1 MKMNI
6 KNKSTQN
13 VNIFFKQLKEYTDF
27 NIFVHTDKSGALQEA
42 LNSDNRLKP
51 LSKIDG
57 ILIAVKSNIPVKTF
71 PFTAGIEEFKDITS
85 NYNDPLIDL
94 IKNNGGIIIG
104 LTNMDEAAFG
114 GDTSTSF
121 YGTCENPLNTNCS
134 VGGSSG
140 GSAAAISSGLVNYAI
155 GTDTMGSVR
164 IPASYCGITSFKP
177 SSTLNNN
184 DYIKKLSNT
193 YDTIGFMGKKI
204 LHINNLIESINQ
216 IDKFKKVDVNFLN
229 NINCIV
235 PNQIFDSDINN
246 DVLQN
251 FKSIILKLIKN
262 NINIEYKKLNLWKPN
277 YHRKALLKIVEYEGS
292 KNLKQLLDNNKSQI
306 SDGLR
311 KKLIFGKNLNDK
323 IIYDIK
329 KKLENLKQNINI
341 SCKTND
347 LIIMPTTP
355 QTTFN
360 RMLEIPYNQANFTS
374 LANIADLPAITI
386 PIYQK
391 ENKKPFSLQI
401 MSSNK
406 NDHNLLKIS
415 SYLEKILQ

>member
-1 MKMNI
+1 MHI
-6 KNKSTQN
+6 KNKSINN
-13 VNIFFKQLKEYTDF
+13 VNNFFKQLKKYQDY
-27 NIFVHTDKSGALQEA
+27 NIFVHIDKNDAVKA
-42 LNSDNRLKP
+42 AIDSDKRLKP
-51 LSKIDG
+51 LSEIDG
-57 ILIAVKSNIPVKTF
+57 TLIAVKSNIQVKGF
-71 PFTAGIEEFKDITS
+71 PFTGGIEEYKYINSD
-85 NYNDPLIDL
+85 YNDPLIDL
-94 IKNNGGIIIG
+94 IKTNGGIIIG

-177 SSTLNNN
+177 SSILNNN
-184 DYIKKLSNT
+184 NFIKKLSNT
-193 YDTIGFMGKKI
+193 YDTIGYMGKEMI
-204 LHINNLIESINQ
+204 NINNLVQCINQ
-216 IDKFKKVDVNFLN
+216 KIEIKKVDTNFLKN
-229 NINCIV
+229 RNFVV
-235 PNQIFDSDINN
+235 PNQIFENDIND

-251 FKSIILKLIKN
+251 FKSIISKLIKN
-262 NINIEYKKLNLWKPN
+262 NINIKYKDLNYWEPN
-277 YHRKALLKIVEYEGS
+277 NHRKALLKIVENEGS
-292 KNLKQLLDNNKSQI
+292 KTLKKLLDNNKSKI
-306 SDGLR
+306 SESLR
-311 KKLIFGKNLNDK
+311 KNLIYGKNLNDNEIK
-323 IIYDIK
+323 DIK
-329 KKLENLKQNINI
+329 NDLENLKQNINI
-341 SCKTND
+341 FFENND

-374 LANIADLPAITI
+374 LANIADLPAITL

>member
-1 MKMNI
+1 MHI
-6 KNKSTQN
+6 KNKSINN
-13 VNIFFKQLKEYTDF
+13 VNNFFKQLKKYQDY
-27 NIFVHTDKSGALQEA
+27 NIFVHTDKSDAVKA
-42 LNSDNRLKP
+42 AIDSDKRLKP
-51 LSKIDG
+51 LSEIDG
-57 ILIAVKSNIPVKTF
+57 ILIAIKSNIQVEGF
-71 PFTAGIEEFKDITS
+71 PFTGGIEEYKYINSD
-85 NYNDPLIDL
+85 YNDPLIDL
-94 IKNNGGIIIG
+94 IKTNGGIIIG

-177 SSTLNNN
+177 SSILNNN
-184 DYIKKLSNT
+184 NFIKKLSNT
-193 YDTIGFMGKKI
+193 YDTIGYMGKEMI
-204 LHINNLIESINQ
+204 NINNLVQCINQ
-216 IDKFKKVDVNFLN
+216 KIKVKKIDTNFLKN
-229 NINCIV
+229 KNYVV
-235 PNQIFDSDINN
+235 PNQIFDSDIND

-251 FKSIILKLIKN
+251 FKSIISKLIKN
-262 NINIEYKKLNLWKPN
+262 NINIKYKDLNYWEPN
-277 YHRKALLKIVEYEGS
+277 NHRKALLKIVEYEGS
-292 KNLKQLLDNNKSQI
+292 KNLKKLLDNNKSKI
-306 SDGLR
+306 SESLR
-311 KKLIFGKNLNDK
+311 KNLIYGKNLNDNEIK
-323 IIYDIK
+323 DIK
-329 KKLENLKQNINI
+329 NNLENLKQNINI
-341 SCKTND
+341 FFENND

-374 LANIADLPAITI
+374 LANIADLPAITL

>member
-1 MKMNI
+1 MII
-6 KNKSTQN
+6 KNKSIAS
-13 VNIFFKQLKEYTDF
+13 VNIFFKKLKKYEPY
-27 NIFVHTDKSGALQEA
+27 NIFVYTDKVNALKAA

-57 ILIAVKSNIPVKTF
+57 ILIAVKSNIQVKTF
-71 PFTAGIEEFKDITS
+71 PFTAGIKEFKDTIS
-85 NYNDPLIDL
+85 NYNDPLIEI
-94 IKNNGGIIIG
+94 IKKKGGIIIG

-121 YGTCENPLNTNCS
+121 YGTCENPLNINCS

-262 NINIEYKKLNLWKPN
+262 NINIKYKVLNYWKPN
-277 YHRKALLKIVEYEGS
+277 YHRKTLLKIVEYEGS
-292 KNLKQLLDNNKSQI
+292 KNFKPLLDNNNSQI
-306 SDGLR
+306 SEPLR
-311 KKLIFGKNLNDK
+311 KNLIYGKSLNDK
-323 IIYDIK
+323 IIKDIK
-329 KKLENLKQNINI
+329 DDLENLKQNINI
-341 SCKTND
+341 FFETND
-347 LIIMPTTP
+347 LLIMPTTP
-355 QTTFN
+355 HTTFN
-360 RMLEIPYNQANFTS
+360 RTLEIPYNQANFTS
-374 LANIADLPAITI
+374 LANIADLPAVTI

-406 NDHNLLKIS
+406 NDLNLLKLS

>member
-1 MKMNI
+1 MHI
-6 KNKSTQN
+6 KNKSIHN
-13 VNIFFKQLKEYTDF
+13 VNNFFKQLKKYQDY
-27 NIFVHTDKSGALQEA
+27 NIFVHTDKSDAVKA
-42 LNSDNRLKP
+42 AIDSDERLKP
-51 LSKIDG
+51 LSEIDG
-57 ILIAVKSNIPVKTF
+57 TLIAVKSNIQVKGF
-71 PFTAGIEEFKDITS
+71 PFTGGIEEYKYINSD
-85 NYNDPLIDL
+85 YNDPLIDL
-94 IKNNGGIIIG
+94 IKTNGGIIIG

-184 DYIKKLSNT
+184 NFIKKLSNT
-193 YDTIGFMGKKI
+193 YDTIGYMGKKMI
-204 LHINNLIESINQ
+204 NINNLVQCINQ
-216 IDKFKKVDVNFLN
+216 KIEIKKVDINFLKN
-229 NINCIV
+229 RNFVV
-235 PNQIFDSDINN
+235 PNQIFESNIND

-251 FKSIILKLIKN
+251 FKSIISKLIKN
-262 NINIEYKKLNLWKPN
+262 NINIKHKDLNYWEPN
-277 YHRKALLKIVEYEGS
+277 NHRKALLKIVEYEGS
-292 KNLKQLLDNNKSQI
+292 KNLKKLLDNNQSKI
-306 SDGLR
+306 SDSLR
-311 KKLIFGKNLNDK
+311 KNLIYGKNLNDN
-323 IIYDIK
+323 IIKDIK
-329 KKLENLKQNINI
+329 NDLEKLKQNINI
-341 SCKTND
+341 FFENND

-374 LANIADLPAITI
+374 LANIADLPAITL
-386 PIYQK
+386 PIIQK
-391 ENKKPFSLQI
+391 ESKKPFSLQI

-406 NDHNLLKIS
+406 NDQNLLKIS

>member
-1 MKMNI
+1 MHI
-6 KNKSTQN
+6 KNKSIHN
-13 VNIFFKQLKEYTDF
+13 VNNFFKQLKKYQDY
-27 NIFVHTDKSGALQEA
+27 NIFVHTDKSDAVKA
-42 LNSDNRLKP
+42 AIDSDERLKP
-51 LSKIDG
+51 LSEIDG
-57 ILIAVKSNIPVKTF
+57 TLIAVKSNIQVKGF
-71 PFTAGIEEFKDITS
+71 PFTGGIEEYKYINSD
-85 NYNDPLIDL
+85 YNDPLIDL
-94 IKNNGGIIIG
+94 IKTNGGIIIG

-121 YGTCENPLNTNCS
+121 YGTCKNPLNTNCS

-184 DYIKKLSNT
+184 NFIKKLSNT
-193 YDTIGFMGKKI
+193 YDTIGYMGKKMI
-204 LHINNLIESINQ
+204 NINNLVQCIKHKIEI
-216 IDKFKKVDVNFLN
+216 KKVDINFLKN
-229 NINCIV
+229 RNFVV
-235 PNQIFDSDINN
+235 PNQIFESDIND

-251 FKSIILKLIKN
+251 FKSIISKLIKN
-262 NINIEYKKLNLWKPN
+262 NINIKHKDLNYWEPN
-277 YHRKALLKIVEYEGS
+277 NHRKALLKIVEYEGS
-292 KNLKQLLDNNKSQI
+292 KNLKKLLDNNQSKI
-306 SDGLR
+306 SDSLR
-311 KKLIFGKNLNDK
+311 KNLIYGKNLNDN
-323 IIYDIK
+323 IIKDIK
-329 KKLENLKQNINI
+329 NDLENLKQNINI
-341 SCKTND
+341 FFENND

-374 LANIADLPAITI
+374 LANIADLPAITL
-386 PIYQK
+386 PIIQK
-391 ENKKPFSLQI
+391 ESKKPFSLQI

-406 NDHNLLKIS
+406 NDQNLLKIS

>member
-1 MKMNI
+1 MHI
-6 KNKSTQN
+6 KNKSIHN
-13 VNIFFKQLKEYTDF
+13 VNNFFKQLKKYQDY
-27 NIFVHTDKSGALQEA
+27 NIFVHTDKSDAVKA
-42 LNSDNRLKP
+42 AIDSDERLKP
-51 LSKIDG
+51 LSEIDG
-57 ILIAVKSNIPVKTF
+57 TLIAVKSNIQVKGF
-71 PFTAGIEEFKDITS
+71 PFTGGIEEYKYINSD
-85 NYNDPLIDL
+85 YNDPLIDL
-94 IKNNGGIIIG
+94 IKTNGGIIIG

-184 DYIKKLSNT
+184 NFIKKLSNT
-193 YDTIGFMGKKI
+193 YDTIGYMGKKMI
-204 LHINNLIESINQ
+204 NINNLVQCINQ
-216 IDKFKKVDVNFLN
+216 KVEIKKVDINFLKN
-229 NINCIV
+229 RNLIV
-235 PNQIFDSDINN
+235 PNQIFESDIND

-251 FKSIILKLIKN
+251 FKSIISKLIKN
-262 NINIEYKKLNLWKPN
+262 NINIKHKDLNYWEPN
-277 YHRKALLKIVEYEGS
+277 NHRKALLKIVEYEGS
-292 KNLKQLLDNNKSQI
+292 KNLKKLLDNNQSKI
-306 SDGLR
+306 SDSLR
-311 KKLIFGKNLNDK
+311 KNLIYGKNLNDN
-323 IIYDIK
+323 IIKDIK
-329 KKLENLKQNINI
+329 NDLENLKQNINI
-341 SCKTND
+341 FFENND

-374 LANIADLPAITI
+374 LANIADLPAITL
-386 PIYQK
+386 PIIQK
-391 ENKKPFSLQI
+391 ESKKPFSLQI

-406 NDHNLLKIS
+406 NDQNLLKIS

>member
-1 MKMNI
+1 MHI
-6 KNKSTQN
+6 KNKSIN
-13 VNIFFKQLKEYTDF
+13 NLNNFFKQLKKYQDY
-27 NIFVHTDKSGALQEA
+27 NIFVHTDKSDAVKA
-42 LNSDNRLKP
+42 AIDSDKRLKP
-51 LSKIDG
+51 LSEIDG
-57 ILIAVKSNIPVKTF
+57 TLIAVKSNIQVKGF
-71 PFTAGIEEFKDITS
+71 PFTGGIEEYKYINSD
-85 NYNDPLIDL
+85 YNDPLIDL
-94 IKNNGGIIIG
+94 IKTNGGIIIG

-121 YGTCENPLNTNCS
+121 YGTCQNPLNTNCS

-177 SSTLNNN
+177 SSILNNN
-184 DYIKKLSNT
+184 NFIKKLSNT
-193 YDTIGFMGKKI
+193 YDTIGFMGKKMI
-204 LHINNLIESINQ
+204 NINNLIECLNQ
-216 IDKFKKVDVNFLN
+216 KVNIKKIDTDFSK
-229 NINCIV
+229 NINCVV
-235 PNQIFDSDINN
+235 PNQIFDSDIND
-246 DVLQN
+246 DVLKN

-262 NINIEYKKLNLWKPN
+262 NINIKYKELNYWKPN
-277 YHRKALLKIVEYEGS
+277 NHRKALLKIVEYEGS
-292 KNLKQLLDNNKSQI
+292 KNLKKLLDNNKSKI
-306 SDGLR
+306 SDSLR
-311 KKLIFGKNLNDK
+311 KNLIYGKNINDN
-323 IIYDIK
+323 IIKNIK
-329 KKLENLKQNINI
+329 NDLENLKQNINI
-341 SCKTND
+341 FFENND

-374 LANIADLPAITI
+374 LANIADLPAITL

>member
-1 MKMNI
+1 MHI
-6 KNKSTQN
+6 KNKSIHN
-13 VNIFFKQLKEYTDF
+13 VNNFFKQLKKYQDY
-27 NIFVHTDKSGALQEA
+27 NIFVHTDKSDAVKA
-42 LNSDNRLKP
+42 AIDSDERLKP
-51 LSKIDG
+51 LSEIDG
-57 ILIAVKSNIPVKTF
+57 TLIAVKSNIQVKGF
-71 PFTAGIEEFKDITS
+71 PFTGGIEEYKYINSD
-85 NYNDPLIDL
+85 YNDPLIDL
-94 IKNNGGIIIG
+94 IKTNGGIIIG

-121 YGTCENPLNTNCS
+121 YGTCKNPLNTNCS

-184 DYIKKLSNT
+184 NFIKKLSNT
-193 YDTIGFMGKKI
+193 YDTIGYMGKKMI
-204 LHINNLIESINQ
+204 NINNLVQCINQ
-216 IDKFKKVDVNFLN
+216 KIEIKKVDINFLKN
-229 NINCIV
+229 RNFVV
-235 PNQIFDSDINN
+235 PNQIFESDIND

-251 FKSIILKLIKN
+251 FKSIISKLIKN
-262 NINIEYKKLNLWKPN
+262 NINIKHKDLNYWEPN
-277 YHRKALLKIVEYEGS
+277 NHRKALLKIVEYEGS
-292 KNLKQLLDNNKSQI
+292 KNLKKLLDNNKSKI
-306 SDGLR
+306 SESLR
-311 KKLIFGKNLNDK
+311 KNLIYGKNLNDNK
-323 IIYDIK
+323 IKDIK
-329 KKLENLKQNINI
+329 YDLENLKQNINI
-341 SCKTND
+341 FFENND

-374 LANIADLPAITI
+374 LANIADLPAITL
-386 PIYQK
+386 PIIQK

-406 NDHNLLKIS
+406 NDQNLLKIS

>member
-1 MKMNI
+1 MHI
-6 KNKSTQN
+6 KTKSINN
-13 VNIFFKQLKEYTDF
+13 VNNFFKQLKKYQDY
-27 NIFVHTDKSGALQEA
+27 NIFVHTDKSDAVKA
-42 LNSDNRLKP
+42 AIDSDKRLKP
-51 LSKIDG
+51 LSEIDG
-57 ILIAVKSNIPVKTF
+57 TLIAVKSNIQVKGF
-71 PFTAGIEEFKDITS
+71 PFTGGIEEYKYINSD
-85 NYNDPLIDL
+85 YDDPLIDL
-94 IKNNGGIIIG
+94 IKTNGGIIIG

-121 YGTCENPLNTNCS
+121 YGTCQNPLNTNCS

-177 SSTLNNN
+177 SSILNNN
-184 DYIKKLSNT
+184 NFIKKLSNT
-193 YDTIGFMGKKI
+193 YDTIGYMGKKMTN
-204 LHINNLIESINQ
+204 INNLVQCINQ
-216 IDKFKKVDVNFLN
+216 KIELKKVNTNFLKN
-229 NINCIV
+229 RNFVV
-235 PNQIFDSDINN
+235 PNQIFENDIND

-251 FKSIILKLIKN
+251 FKSIISKLIKN
-262 NINIEYKKLNLWKPN
+262 NINIKYKDLNYWEPN
-277 YHRKALLKIVEYEGS
+277 NHRKALLKIVEYEGS
-292 KNLKQLLDNNKSQI
+292 KNLKELLDNNKSKI
-306 SDGLR
+306 SESLR
-311 KKLIFGKNLNDK
+311 KNLIYGKNLNDNEIK
-323 IIYDIK
+323 DIK
-329 KKLENLKQNINI
+329 NDLENLKQNINI
-341 SCKTND
+341 FFENND

-374 LANIADLPAITI
+374 LANIADLPAITL

-391 ENKKPFSLQI
+391 GNKKPFSLQI

>member
-1 MKMNI
+1 MHI
-6 KNKSTQN
+6 KNKSINN
-13 VNIFFKQLKEYTDF
+13 VNNFFKQLKKYQDY
-27 NIFVHTDKSGALQEA
+27 NIFVHTDKSDAVKA
-42 LNSDNRLKP
+42 AIDSDERLKP
-51 LSKIDG
+51 LSEIDG
-57 ILIAVKSNIPVKTF
+57 TLIAVKSNIQVKGF
-71 PFTAGIEEFKDITS
+71 PFTGGIEEYKYINSD
-85 NYNDPLIDL
+85 YNDPLIDL
-94 IKNNGGIIIG
+94 IKTNGGIIIG

-184 DYIKKLSNT
+184 NFIKKLSNT
-193 YDTIGFMGKKI
+193 YDTIGYMGKKMI
-204 LHINNLIESINQ
+204 NINNLVQCINQ
-216 IDKFKKVDVNFLN
+216 KIEIKKVDINFLKN
-229 NINCIV
+229 RNFVV
-235 PNQIFDSDINN
+235 PNQIFESDIND

-251 FKSIILKLIKN
+251 FKSIISKLIKN
-262 NINIEYKKLNLWKPN
+262 NINIKHKDLNYWEPN
-277 YHRKALLKIVEYEGS
+277 NHRKALLKIVEYEGS
-292 KNLKQLLDNNKSQI
+292 KNLKKLLDNNQSKI
-306 SDGLR
+306 SDSLR
-311 KKLIFGKNLNDK
+311 KNLIYGKNLNDN
-323 IIYDIK
+323 IIKDIK
-329 KKLENLKQNINI
+329 NDLENLKQNINI
-341 SCKTND
+341 FFENND

-374 LANIADLPAITI
+374 LANIADLPAITL
-386 PIYQK
+386 PIIQK

-406 NDHNLLKIS
+406 NDQNLLKIS

>member
-1 MKMNI
+1 MHI
-6 KNKSTQN
+6 KNKSIHN
-13 VNIFFKQLKEYTDF
+13 VNNFFKQLKKYQDY
-27 NIFVHTDKSGALQEA
+27 NIFVHTDKSDAVKA
-42 LNSDNRLKP
+42 AIDSDERLKP
-51 LSKIDG
+51 LSEIDG
-57 ILIAVKSNIPVKTF
+57 TLIAVKSNIQVKGF
-71 PFTAGIEEFKDITS
+71 PFTGGIEEYKYINSD
-85 NYNDPLIDL
+85 YNDPLIDL
-94 IKNNGGIIIG
+94 IKTNGGIIIG

-184 DYIKKLSNT
+184 NFIKKLSNT
-193 YDTIGFMGKKI
+193 YDTIGYMGKKMI
-204 LHINNLIESINQ
+204 NINNLVQCINQ
-216 IDKFKKVDVNFLN
+216 KIEIKKVDINFLKN
-229 NINCIV
+229 RNFVV
-235 PNQIFDSDINN
+235 PNQIFESDIND

-251 FKSIILKLIKN
+251 FKSIISKLIKN
-262 NINIEYKKLNLWKPN
+262 NINIKHKDLNYWEPN
-277 YHRKALLKIVEYEGS
+277 NHRKALLKIVEYEGS
-292 KNLKQLLDNNKSQI
+292 KNLKKLLDNNKSKI
-306 SDGLR
+306 SDSLR
-311 KKLIFGKNLNDK
+311 KNLIYGKNLNDN
-323 IIYDIK
+323 IIKDIK
-329 KKLENLKQNINI
+329 NDLENLKQNINI
-341 SCKTND
+341 FFENND

-374 LANIADLPAITI
+374 LANIADLPAITL
-386 PIYQK
+386 PIIQK
-391 ENKKPFSLQI
+391 ESKKPFSLQI

-406 NDHNLLKIS
+406 NDQNLLKIS

>member
-1 MKMNI
+1 MN
-6 KNKSTQN
+6 N
-13 VNIFFKQLKEYTDF
+13 FFKQLKKYQDY
-27 NIFVHTDKSGALQEA
+27 NIFVHTDKSDALKA
-42 LNSDNRLKP
+42 AIDSDKRLKP
-51 LSKIDG
+51 LSEIDG
-57 ILIAVKSNIPVKTF
+57 TLIAVKSNIQVKGF
-71 PFTAGIEEFKDITS
+71 PFTGGIEEYKYINSD
-85 NYNDPLIDL
+85 YNDPLIDL
-94 IKNNGGIIIG
+94 IKTNGGIIIG

-184 DYIKKLSNT
+184 NFIKKLSNT
-193 YDTIGFMGKKI
+193 YDTIGYMGKKMI
-204 LHINNLIESINQ
+204 NINNLVQCINQ
-216 IDKFKKVDVNFLN
+216 KIEIKKVDINFLKN
-229 NINCIV
+229 RNFVV
-235 PNQIFDSDINN
+235 PNQIFESDIND

-251 FKSIILKLIKN
+251 FKSIISKLIKN
-262 NINIEYKKLNLWKPN
+262 NINIKHKDLNYWEPN
-277 YHRKALLKIVEYEGS
+277 NHRKALLKIVEYEGS
-292 KNLKQLLDNNKSQI
+292 KNLKKLLDNNKSKI
-306 SDGLR
+306 SDSLR
-311 KKLIFGKNLNDK
+311 KNLIYGKNLNDN
-323 IIYDIK
+323 IIKDIK
-329 KKLENLKQNINI
+329 NDLENLKQNINI
-341 SCKTND
+341 FFENND

-374 LANIADLPAITI
+374 LANIADLPAITL
-386 PIYQK
+386 PIIQK
-391 ENKKPFSLQI
+391 ESKKPFSLQI

-406 NDHNLLKIS
+406 NDQNLLKIS

>member
-1 MKMNI
+1 MHI
-6 KNKSTQN
+6 KNKSINN
-13 VNIFFKQLKEYTDF
+13 VNNFFKQLKKYQDY
-27 NIFVHTDKSGALQEA
+27 NIFVHTDKSDAVKA
-42 LNSDNRLKP
+42 AIDSDERLKP
-51 LSKIDG
+51 LSEIDG
-57 ILIAVKSNIPVKTF
+57 TLIAVKSNIQVKGF
-71 PFTAGIEEFKDITS
+71 PFTGGIEEYKYINSD
-85 NYNDPLIDL
+85 YNDPLIDL
-94 IKNNGGIIIG
+94 IKTNGGIIIG

-184 DYIKKLSNT
+184 NFIKKLSNT
-193 YDTIGFMGKKI
+193 YDTIGYMGKKMI
-204 LHINNLIESINQ
+204 NINNLVQCINQ
-216 IDKFKKVDVNFLN
+216 KIEIKKVDINFLKN
-229 NINCIV
+229 RNFVV
-235 PNQIFDSDINN
+235 PNQIFESDIND

-251 FKSIILKLIKN
+251 FKSIISKLIKN
-262 NINIEYKKLNLWKPN
+262 NINIKHKDLNYWEPN
-277 YHRKALLKIVEYEGS
+277 NHRKALLKIVEYEGS
-292 KNLKQLLDNNKSQI
+292 KNLKKLLDNNKSKI
-306 SDGLR
+306 SDSLR
-311 KKLIFGKNLNDK
+311 KNLIYGKNLNDN
-323 IIYDIK
+323 IIKDIK
-329 KKLENLKQNINI
+329 NDLENLKQNINI
-341 SCKTND
+341 FFENND

-374 LANIADLPAITI
+374 LANIADLPAITL
-386 PIYQK
+386 PIIQK

-406 NDHNLLKIS
+406 NDQNLLKIS

>member
-1 MKMNI
+1 MHI
-6 KNKSTQN
+6 KNKSIHN
-13 VNIFFKQLKEYTDF
+13 VNNFFKQLKKYQDY
-27 NIFVHTDKSGALQEA
+27 NIFVHTDKSDAVKA
-42 LNSDNRLKP
+42 AIDSDARLKP
-51 LSKIDG
+51 LSEIDG
-57 ILIAVKSNIPVKTF
+57 TLIAVKSNIQVKGF
-71 PFTAGIEEFKDITS
+71 PFTGGIEEYKYINSD
-85 NYNDPLIDL
+85 YNDPLIDL
-94 IKNNGGIIIG
+94 IKTNGGIIIG

-121 YGTCENPLNTNCS
+121 YGTCKNPLNTNCS

-184 DYIKKLSNT
+184 NFIKKLSNT
-193 YDTIGFMGKKI
+193 YDTIGYMGKKMI
-204 LHINNLIESINQ
+204 NINNLVQCINHKIEI
-216 IDKFKKVDVNFLN
+216 KKVDINFLKN
-229 NINCIV
+229 RNFVV
-235 PNQIFDSDINN
+235 PNQIFESDIND

-251 FKSIILKLIKN
+251 FKSIISKLIKN
-262 NINIEYKKLNLWKPN
+262 NINIKHKDLNYWEPN
-277 YHRKALLKIVEYEGS
+277 NHRKALLKIVEYEGS
-292 KNLKQLLDNNKSQI
+292 KNLKKLLDNNKSKI
-306 SDGLR
+306 SDSLR
-311 KKLIFGKNLNDK
+311 KNLIYGKNLNDN
-323 IIYDIK
+323 IIKDIK
-329 KKLENLKQNINI
+329 NDLENLKQNINI
-341 SCKTND
+341 FFENND

-374 LANIADLPAITI
+374 LANIADLPAITL
-386 PIYQK
+386 PIIQK
-391 ENKKPFSLQI
+391 ESKKPFSLQI

-406 NDHNLLKIS
+406 NDQNLLKIS

>member
-1 MKMNI
+1 MHI
-6 KNKSTQN
+6 KNKSIHN
-13 VNIFFKQLKEYTDF
+13 VNNFFKQLKKYQDY
-27 NIFVHTDKSGALQEA
+27 NIFVHTDKSDAVKA
-42 LNSDNRLKP
+42 AIDSDERLKP
-51 LSKIDG
+51 LSEIDG
-57 ILIAVKSNIPVKTF
+57 TLIAVKSNIQVKGF
-71 PFTAGIEEFKDITS
+71 PFTGGIEEYKYINSD
-85 NYNDPLIDL
+85 YNDPLIDL
-94 IKNNGGIIIG
+94 IKTNGGIIIG

-184 DYIKKLSNT
+184 NFIKKLSNT
-193 YDTIGFMGKKI
+193 YDTIGYMGKKMI
-204 LHINNLIESINQ
+204 NINNLVQCINQ
-216 IDKFKKVDVNFLN
+216 KIEIKKVDINFLKN
-229 NINCIV
+229 RNFVV
-235 PNQIFDSDINN
+235 PNQIFESDIND

-251 FKSIILKLIKN
+251 FKSIISKLIKN
-262 NINIEYKKLNLWKPN
+262 NINIKHKDLNYWEPN
-277 YHRKALLKIVEYEGS
+277 NHRKALLKIVEYEGS
-292 KNLKQLLDNNKSQI
+292 KNLKKLLDNNQSKI
-306 SDGLR
+306 SDSLR
-311 KKLIFGKNLNDK
+311 KNLIYGKNLNDN
-323 IIYDIK
+323 IIKDIK
-329 KKLENLKQNINI
+329 NDLENLKQNINI
-341 SCKTND
+341 FFENND

-374 LANIADLPAITI
+374 LANIADLPAITL
-386 PIYQK
+386 PIIQK
-391 ENKKPFSLQI
+391 ESKKPFSLQI

-406 NDHNLLKIS
+406 NDQNLLKIS

>member
-1 MKMNI
+1 MHI
-6 KNKSTQN
+6 KNKSIHN
-13 VNIFFKQLKEYTDF
+13 VNNFFKQLKKYQDY
-27 NIFVHTDKSGALQEA
+27 NIFVHTDKSDAVKA
-42 LNSDNRLKP
+42 AIDSDERLKP
-51 LSKIDG
+51 LSEIDG
-57 ILIAVKSNIPVKTF
+57 TLIAVKSNIQVKGF
-71 PFTAGIEEFKDITS
+71 PFTGGIEEYKYINSD
-85 NYNDPLIDL
+85 YNDPLIDL
-94 IKNNGGIIIG
+94 IKTNGGIIIG

-184 DYIKKLSNT
+184 NFIKKLTNT
-193 YDTIGFMGKKI
+193 YDTIGYMGKKMI
-204 LHINNLIESINQ
+204 NINNLVQCINQ
-216 IDKFKKVDVNFLN
+216 KIEIKKVDINFLKN
-229 NINCIV
+229 RNFVV
-235 PNQIFDSDINN
+235 PNQIFESDIND

-251 FKSIILKLIKN
+251 FKSIISKLIKN
-262 NINIEYKKLNLWKPN
+262 NINIKHKDLNYWEPN
-277 YHRKALLKIVEYEGS
+277 NHRKALLKIVEYEGS
-292 KNLKQLLDNNKSQI
+292 KNLKKLLDNNKSKI
-306 SDGLR
+306 SDSLR
-311 KKLIFGKNLNDK
+311 KNLIYGKNLNDN
-323 IIYDIK
+323 IIKDIK
-329 KKLENLKQNINI
+329 NDLENLKQNINI
-341 SCKTND
+341 FFENND

-374 LANIADLPAITI
+374 LANIADLPAITL
-386 PIYQK
+386 PIIQK
-391 ENKKPFSLQI
+391 ESKKPFSLQI

-406 NDHNLLKIS
+406 NDQNLLKIS

>member
-1 MKMNI
+1 MHI
-6 KNKSTQN
+6 KNKSIN
-13 VNIFFKQLKEYTDF
+13 NLNNFFKQLKKYQDY
-27 NIFVHTDKSGALQEA
+27 NIFVHIDKNDAVKA
-42 LNSDNRLKP
+42 AIDSDKRLKP
-51 LSKIDG
+51 LSEIDG
-57 ILIAVKSNIPVKTF
+57 TLIAVKSNIQVKGF
-71 PFTAGIEEFKDITS
+71 PFTGGIEEYKYINSD
-85 NYNDPLIDL
+85 YNDPLIDL
-94 IKNNGGIIIG
+94 IKTNGGIIIG

-177 SSTLNNN
+177 SSILNNN
-184 DYIKKLSNT
+184 NFIKRLSNT
-193 YDTIGFMGKKI
+193 YDTIGYMGKEMI
-204 LHINNLIESINQ
+204 NINNLVQCINQ
-216 IDKFKKVDVNFLN
+216 KIKVKKIDTNFLKN
-229 NINCIV
+229 KNYVV
-235 PNQIFDSDINN
+235 PNQIFDSDIND

-251 FKSIILKLIKN
+251 FKSIISKLIKN
-262 NINIEYKKLNLWKPN
+262 NINIKYKDLNYWEPN
-277 YHRKALLKIVEYEGS
+277 NHRKALLKIVENEGS
-292 KNLKQLLDNNKSQI
+292 KTLKKLLDNNKSKI
-306 SDGLR
+306 SESLR
-311 KKLIFGKNLNDK
+311 KNLIYGKNLNENEIK
-323 IIYDIK
+323 DIK
-329 KKLENLKQNINI
+329 NDLENLKQNINI
-341 SCKTND
+341 FFENND

-374 LANIADLPAITI
+374 LANIADLPAITL

>member
-1 MKMNI
+1 MHI
-6 KNKSTQN
+6 KNKSIN
-13 VNIFFKQLKEYTDF
+13 NLNNFFKQLKKYQDY
-27 NIFVHTDKSGALQEA
+27 NIFVHIDKNDAVKA
-42 LNSDNRLKP
+42 AIDSDKRLKP
-51 LSKIDG
+51 LSEIDG
-57 ILIAVKSNIPVKTF
+57 TLIAVKSNIQVKGF
-71 PFTAGIEEFKDITS
+71 PFTGGIEEYKYINSD
-85 NYNDPLIDL
+85 YNDPLIDL
-94 IKNNGGIIIG
+94 IKTNGGIIIG

-177 SSTLNNN
+177 SSILNNN
-184 DYIKKLSNT
+184 NFIKKLSNT
-193 YDTIGFMGKKI
+193 YDTIGYMGKEMI
-204 LHINNLIESINQ
+204 NINNLVQCINQ
-216 IDKFKKVDVNFLN
+216 KIKIKKIDTNFLKN
-229 NINCIV
+229 RNYVV
-235 PNQIFDSDINN
+235 PNQIFDSDIND

-251 FKSIILKLIKN
+251 FKSIIAKLIKN
-262 NINIEYKKLNLWKPN
+262 NINIKYKDLKYWEPN
-277 YHRKALLKIVEYEGS
+277 NHRKALLKIVEYEGS
-292 KNLKQLLDNNKSQI
+292 KNLKKLLDNNKSKI
-306 SDGLR
+306 SESLR
-311 KKLIFGKNLNDK
+311 KNLIYGKNLNDNEIK
-323 IIYDIK
+323 DIK
-329 KKLENLKQNINI
+329 NDLENLKQNINI
-341 SCKTND
+341 FFENND

-374 LANIADLPAITI
+374 LANIADLPAITL

>member
-1 MKMNI
+1 MHI
-6 KNKSTQN
+6 TNKSINN
-13 VNIFFKQLKEYTDF
+13 VNNFFKQLKKYQDY
-27 NIFVHTDKSGALQEA
+27 NIFVHTDKSDALKA
-42 LNSDNRLKP
+42 AIDSDKRLKP
-51 LSKIDG
+51 LSEIDG
-57 ILIAVKSNIPVKTF
+57 TLIAVKSNIQVKGF
-71 PFTAGIEEFKDITS
+71 PFTGGIEEYKYINSD
-85 NYNDPLIDL
+85 YNDPLIDL
-94 IKNNGGIIIG
+94 IKTNGGIIIG

-121 YGTCENPLNTNCS
+121 YGTCKNPLNTNCS

-184 DYIKKLSNT
+184 NFIKKLSNT
-193 YDTIGFMGKKI
+193 YDTIGYMGKKMI
-204 LHINNLIESINQ
+204 NINNLVQCINHKIEI
-216 IDKFKKVDVNFLN
+216 KKVDINFLKN
-229 NINCIV
+229 RNFVV
-235 PNQIFDSDINN
+235 PNQIFESDIND

-251 FKSIILKLIKN
+251 FKSIISKLIKN
-262 NINIEYKKLNLWKPN
+262 NINIKHKDLNYWEPSN
-277 YHRKALLKIVEYEGS
+277 HRKALLKIVEYEGS
-292 KNLKQLLDNNKSQI
+292 KNLKKLLDNNKSKI
-306 SDGLR
+306 SDSLR
-311 KKLIFGKNLNDK
+311 KNLIYGKNLNDN
-323 IIYDIK
+323 IIKDIK
-329 KKLENLKQNINI
+329 NDLENLKQNINI
-341 SCKTND
+341 FFENND

-374 LANIADLPAITI
+374 LANIADLPAITL
-386 PIYQK
+386 PIIQK
-391 ENKKPFSLQI
+391 ESKKPFSLQI

-406 NDHNLLKIS
+406 NDQNLLKIS

>member
-1 MKMNI
+1 MHI
-6 KNKSTQN
+6 KNKSIHN
-13 VNIFFKQLKEYTDF
+13 VNNFFKQLKKYQDY
-27 NIFVHTDKSGALQEA
+27 NIFVHTDKSDAVKA
-42 LNSDNRLKP
+42 AIDSDERLKP
-51 LSKIDG
+51 LSEIDG
-57 ILIAVKSNIPVKTF
+57 TLIAVKSNIQVKGF
-71 PFTAGIEEFKDITS
+71 PFTGGIEEYKYINSD
-85 NYNDPLIDL
+85 YNDPLIDL
-94 IKNNGGIIIG
+94 IKTNGGIIIG

-121 YGTCENPLNTNCS
+121 YGTCKNPLNTNCS

-184 DYIKKLSNT
+184 NFIKKLSNT
-193 YDTIGFMGKKI
+193 YDTIGYMGKKMI
-204 LHINNLIESINQ
+204 NINNLVQCINQ
-216 IDKFKKVDVNFLN
+216 KIEIKKVDINFLKN
-229 NINCIV
+229 RNFVV
-235 PNQIFDSDINN
+235 PNQIFESDIND

-251 FKSIILKLIKN
+251 FKSIISKLIKN
-262 NINIEYKKLNLWKPN
+262 NINIKHKDLNYWEPN
-277 YHRKALLKIVEYEGS
+277 NHRKALLKIVEYEGS
-292 KNLKQLLDNNKSQI
+292 KNLKKLLDNNKSKI
-306 SDGLR
+306 SDSLR
-311 KKLIFGKNLNDK
+311 KNLIYGKNLNDN
-323 IIYDIK
+323 IIKDIK
-329 KKLENLKQNINI
+329 NDLENLKQNINI
-341 SCKTND
+341 FFENND

-374 LANIADLPAITI
+374 LANIADLPAITL
-386 PIYQK
+386 PIIQK
-391 ENKKPFSLQI
+391 ESKKPFSLQI

-406 NDHNLLKIS
+406 NDQNLLKIS

>member
-1 MKMNI
+1 MHI
-6 KNKSTQN
+6 KNKSIHN
-13 VNIFFKQLKEYTDF
+13 VNNFFKQLKKYQDY
-27 NIFVHTDKSGALQEA
+27 NIFVHTDKSDAVKA
-42 LNSDNRLKP
+42 AIDSDERLKP
-51 LSKIDG
+51 LSEIDG
-57 ILIAVKSNIPVKTF
+57 TLIAVKSNIQVKGF
-71 PFTAGIEEFKDITS
+71 PFTGGIEEYKYINSD
-85 NYNDPLIDL
+85 YNDPLIDL
-94 IKNNGGIIIG
+94 IKTNGGIIIG

-184 DYIKKLSNT
+184 NFIKKLSNT
-193 YDTIGFMGKKI
+193 YDTIGYMGKKMI
-204 LHINNLIESINQ
+204 NINNLVQCINQ
-216 IDKFKKVDVNFLN
+216 KIEIKKVDINFLKN
-229 NINCIV
+229 RNFVV
-235 PNQIFDSDINN
+235 PNQIFESDIND

-251 FKSIILKLIKN
+251 FKSIISKLIKN
-262 NINIEYKKLNLWKPN
+262 NINIKHKDLNYWEPN
-277 YHRKALLKIVEYEGS
+277 NHRKALLKIVEYEGS
-292 KNLKQLLDNNKSQI
+292 KNLKKLLDNNKSKI
-306 SDGLR
+306 SNSLR
-311 KKLIFGKNLNDK
+311 KNLIYGKNLDDN
-323 IIYDIK
+323 IIKDIK
-329 KKLENLKQNINI
+329 NDLENLKQNINI
-341 SCKTND
+341 FFENND

-374 LANIADLPAITI
+374 LANIADLPAITL
-386 PIYQK
+386 PIIQK
-391 ENKKPFSLQI
+391 ESKKPFSLQI

-406 NDHNLLKIS
+406 NDQNLLKIS

>member
-1 MKMNI
+1 MHI
-6 KNKSTQN
+6 KNKSIHN
-13 VNIFFKQLKEYTDF
+13 VNNFFKQLKKYQDY
-27 NIFVHTDKSGALQEA
+27 NIFVHTDKSDAVKA
-42 LNSDNRLKP
+42 AIDSDERLKP
-51 LSKIDG
+51 LSEIDG
-57 ILIAVKSNIPVKTF
+57 TLIAVKSNIQVKGF
-71 PFTAGIEEFKDITS
+71 PFTGGIEEYKYISSD
-85 NYNDPLIDL
+85 YNDPLIDL
-94 IKNNGGIIIG
+94 IKTNGGIIIG

-121 YGTCENPLNTNCS
+121 YGTCNNPLNINCS

-184 DYIKKLSNT
+184 NFIKKLSNT
-193 YDTIGFMGKKI
+193 YDTIGYMGKKMI
-204 LHINNLIESINQ
+204 NINNLVQCINQ
-216 IDKFKKVDVNFLN
+216 KIEIKKVDTNFLKN
-229 NINCIV
+229 RNFVV
-235 PNQIFDSDINN
+235 PNQIFESDIND

-251 FKSIILKLIKN
+251 FKSIISKLIKN
-262 NINIEYKKLNLWKPN
+262 NINIKHKDLNYWEPSN
-277 YHRKALLKIVEYEGS
+277 HRKALLKIVEYEGS
-292 KNLKQLLDNNKSQI
+292 KNLKKLLDNNQSKI
-306 SDGLR
+306 SDSLR
-311 KKLIFGKNLNDK
+311 KNLIYGKNLNDN
-323 IIYDIK
+323 IIKDIK
-329 KKLENLKQNINI
+329 NDLENLKQNINI
-341 SCKTND
+341 FFENND

-374 LANIADLPAITI
+374 LANIADLPAITL
-386 PIYQK
+386 PIIQK

-406 NDHNLLKIS
+406 NDQNLLKIS

>member
-1 MKMNI
+1 MHI
-6 KNKSTQN
+6 KNKSIHN
-13 VNIFFKQLKEYTDF
+13 VNNFFKQLKKYQDY
-27 NIFVHTDKSGALQEA
+27 NIFVHTDKSDAVKA
-42 LNSDNRLKP
+42 AIDSDERLKP
-51 LSKIDG
+51 LSEIDG
-57 ILIAVKSNIPVKTF
+57 TLIAVKSNIQVKGF
-71 PFTAGIEEFKDITS
+71 PFTGGIEEYKYINSD
-85 NYNDPLIDL
+85 YNDPLIDL
-94 IKNNGGIIIG
+94 IKTNGGIIIG

-184 DYIKKLSNT
+184 NFIKKLSNT
-193 YDTIGFMGKKI
+193 YDTIGYMGKKMI
-204 LHINNLIESINQ
+204 NINNLVQCINQ
-216 IDKFKKVDVNFLN
+216 KIEIKKVDINFLKN
-229 NINCIV
+229 RNFVV
-235 PNQIFDSDINN
+235 PNQIFESDIND

-251 FKSIILKLIKN
+251 FKSIISKLIKN
-262 NINIEYKKLNLWKPN
+262 NINIKHKDLNYWEPN
-277 YHRKALLKIVEYEGS
+277 NHRKALLKIVEYEGS
-292 KNLKQLLDNNKSQI
+292 KNLKKLLDNNKSKI
-306 SDGLR
+306 SDSLR
-311 KKLIFGKNLNDK
+311 KNLIYGKNLNDN
-323 IIYDIK
+323 IIKDIK
-329 KKLENLKQNINI
+329 NNLENLKQNINI
-341 SCKTND
+341 FFENND

-374 LANIADLPAITI
+374 LANIADLPAITL
-386 PIYQK
+386 PIIQK
-391 ENKKPFSLQI
+391 ESKKPFSLQI

-406 NDHNLLKIS
+406 NDQNLLKIS

>member
-1 MKMNI
+1 MHI
-6 KNKSTQN
+6 KNKSIHN
-13 VNIFFKQLKEYTDF
+13 VNNFFKQLKKYQDY
-27 NIFVHTDKSGALQEA
+27 NIFVHTDKSDAVKA
-42 LNSDNRLKP
+42 AIDSDERLKP
-51 LSKIDG
+51 LSEIDG
-57 ILIAVKSNIPVKTF
+57 TLIAVKSNIQVKGF
-71 PFTAGIEEFKDITS
+71 PFTGGIEEYKYINSD
-85 NYNDPLIDL
+85 YNDPLIDL
-94 IKNNGGIIIG
+94 IKTNGGIIIG

-121 YGTCENPLNTNCS
+121 YGTCKNPLNTNCS

-184 DYIKKLSNT
+184 NFIKKLSNT
-193 YDTIGFMGKKI
+193 YDTIGYMGKKMI
-204 LHINNLIESINQ
+204 NINNLVQCINQ
-216 IDKFKKVDVNFLN
+216 KIEIKKVDINFLKN
-229 NINCIV
+229 RNFVV
-235 PNQIFDSDINN
+235 PNQIFESDIND

-251 FKSIILKLIKN
+251 FKSIISKLIKN
-262 NINIEYKKLNLWKPN
+262 NINIKHKDLNYWEPN
-277 YHRKALLKIVEYEGS
+277 NHRKALLKIVEYEGS
-292 KNLKQLLDNNKSQI
+292 KNLKKLLDNNQSKI
-306 SDGLR
+306 SDSLR
-311 KKLIFGKNLNDK
+311 KNLIYGKNLNDN
-323 IIYDIK
+323 IIKDIK
-329 KKLENLKQNINI
+329 NDLENLKQNINI
-341 SCKTND
+341 FFENND

-374 LANIADLPAITI
+374 LANIADLPAITL
-386 PIYQK
+386 PIIQK
-391 ENKKPFSLQI
+391 ESKKPFSLQI

-406 NDHNLLKIS
+406 NDQNLLKIS

>member
-1 MKMNI
+1 MHI
-6 KNKSTQN
+6 KNKSIN
-13 VNIFFKQLKEYTDF
+13 NLNNFFKQLKKYQDYK
-27 NIFVHTDKSGALQEA
+27 IFVHIDKNDAVKA
-42 LNSDNRLKP
+42 AIDSDKRLKP
-51 LSKIDG
+51 LSEIDG
-57 ILIAVKSNIPVKTF
+57 TLIAVKSNIQVKGF
-71 PFTAGIEEFKDITS
+71 PFTGGIEEYKYINSD
-85 NYNDPLIDL
+85 YNDPLIDL
-94 IKNNGGIIIG
+94 IKTNGGIIIG

-177 SSTLNNN
+177 SSILNNN
-184 DYIKKLSNT
+184 NFIKKLSNT
-193 YDTIGFMGKKI
+193 YDTIGYMGKEMI
-204 LHINNLIESINQ
+204 NINNLVQCINQ
-216 IDKFKKVDVNFLN
+216 KIKIKKIDTNFLKN
-229 NINCIV
+229 RNYVV
-235 PNQIFDSDINN
+235 PNQIFDSDIND

-251 FKSIILKLIKN
+251 FKSIISKLIKN
-262 NINIEYKKLNLWKPN
+262 NINIKYKDLNYWEPN
-277 YHRKALLKIVEYEGS
+277 NHRKALLKIVEYEGS
-292 KNLKQLLDNNKSQI
+292 KNLKKLLDNNKSKI
-306 SDGLR
+306 SESLR
-311 KKLIFGKNLNDK
+311 KNLIYGKNLNDNEIK
-323 IIYDIK
+323 DIK
-329 KKLENLKQNINI
+329 NDLENLKQNINI
-341 SCKTND
+341 FFENND

-374 LANIADLPAITI
+374 LANIADLPAITL

>member
-1 MKMNI
+1 MHI
-6 KNKSTQN
+6 KNKSIHN
-13 VNIFFKQLKEYTDF
+13 VNNFFKQLKKYQDY
-27 NIFVHTDKSGALQEA
+27 NIFVHTDKSDAVKA
-42 LNSDNRLKP
+42 AIDSDERLKP
-51 LSKIDG
+51 LSEIDG
-57 ILIAVKSNIPVKTF
+57 TLIAVKSNIQVKGF
-71 PFTAGIEEFKDITS
+71 PFTGGIEEYKYINSD
-85 NYNDPLIDL
+85 YNDPLIDL
-94 IKNNGGIIIG
+94 IKTNGGIIIG

-177 SSTLNNN
+177 SSTLNSNN
-184 DYIKKLSNT
+184 FIKKLSNT
-193 YDTIGFMGKKI
+193 YDTIGYMGKKMI
-204 LHINNLIESINQ
+204 NINNLVQCINQ
-216 IDKFKKVDVNFLN
+216 KIEIKKVDINFLKN
-229 NINCIV
+229 RNFVV
-235 PNQIFDSDINN
+235 PNQIFESDIND

-251 FKSIILKLIKN
+251 FKSIISKLIKN
-262 NINIEYKKLNLWKPN
+262 NINIKHKDLNYWEPN
-277 YHRKALLKIVEYEGS
+277 NHRKALLKIVEYEGS
-292 KNLKQLLDNNKSQI
+292 KNLKKLLDNNKSKI
-306 SDGLR
+306 SDSLR
-311 KKLIFGKNLNDK
+311 KNLIYGKNLNDN
-323 IIYDIK
+323 IIKDIK
-329 KKLENLKQNINI
+329 NDLENLKQNINI
-341 SCKTND
+341 FFENND

-374 LANIADLPAITI
+374 LANIADLPAITL
-386 PIYQK
+386 PIIQK
-391 ENKKPFSLQI
+391 ESKKPFSLQI

-406 NDHNLLKIS
+406 NDQNLLKIS

>member
-1 MKMNI
+1 MHI
-6 KNKSTQN
+6 KNKSIN
-13 VNIFFKQLKEYTDF
+13 NLNNFFKQLKKYQDYK
-27 NIFVHTDKSGALQEA
+27 IFVHIDKNDAVKA
-42 LNSDNRLKP
+42 AIDSDKRLKP
-51 LSKIDG
+51 LSEIDG
-57 ILIAVKSNIPVKTF
+57 TLIAVKSNIQVKGF
-71 PFTAGIEEFKDITS
+71 PFTGGIEEYKYINSD
-85 NYNDPLIDL
+85 YNDPLIDL
-94 IKNNGGIIIG
+94 IKTNGGIIIG

-177 SSTLNNN
+177 SSILNNN
-184 DYIKKLSNT
+184 NFIKKLSNT
-193 YDTIGFMGKKI
+193 YDTIGYMGKEMI
-204 LHINNLIESINQ
+204 NINNLVQCINQ
-216 IDKFKKVDVNFLN
+216 KIKVKKIDTNFLKN
-229 NINCIV
+229 KNYVV
-235 PNQIFDSDINN
+235 PNQIFDSDIND

-251 FKSIILKLIKN
+251 FKSIISKLIKN
-262 NINIEYKKLNLWKPN
+262 NINIKYKDLNYWEPN
-277 YHRKALLKIVEYEGS
+277 NHRKALLKIVEYEGS
-292 KNLKQLLDNNKSQI
+292 KNLKKLLDNNKSKI
-306 SDGLR
+306 SESLR
-311 KKLIFGKNLNDK
+311 KNLIYGKNLNDNE
-323 IIYDIK
+323 IK
-329 KKLENLKQNINI
+329 NIKNDLENLKQNINI
-341 SCKTND
+341 FFENND

-374 LANIADLPAITI
+374 LANIADLPAITL

>member
-1 MKMNI
+1 MHI
-6 KNKSTQN
+6 KNKSINN
-13 VNIFFKQLKEYTDF
+13 VNNFFKQLKKYQDY
-27 NIFVHTDKSGALQEA
+27 NIFVHTDKSDAVKA
-42 LNSDNRLKP
+42 AIDSDKRLKP
-51 LSKIDG
+51 LSEIDG
-57 ILIAVKSNIPVKTF
+57 TLIAVKSNIQVKGF
-71 PFTAGIEEFKDITS
+71 PFTGGIEEYKYINSD
-85 NYNDPLIDL
+85 YNDPLIDL
-94 IKNNGGIIIG
+94 IKTNGGIIIG

-121 YGTCENPLNTNCS
+121 YGTCQNPLNTNCS

-177 SSTLNNN
+177 SSILNNN
-184 DYIKKLSNT
+184 NFIKKLSNT
-193 YDTIGFMGKKI
+193 YDTIGYMGKAMI
-204 LHINNLIESINQ
+204 NINNLVQCINQ
-216 IDKFKKVDVNFLN
+216 KIKVKKIDTNFLKN
-229 NINCIV
+229 KNYVV
-235 PNQIFDSDINN
+235 PNQIFDSDIND

-251 FKSIILKLIKN
+251 FKSIIAKLIKN
-262 NINIEYKKLNLWKPN
+262 NINIKYKDLNYWEPN
-277 YHRKALLKIVEYEGS
+277 NHRKALLKIVEYEGS
-292 KNLKQLLDNNKSQI
+292 KTLKKLLDNNKSKI
-306 SDGLR
+306 SESLR
-311 KKLIFGKNLNDK
+311 KNLIYGKNLNDNEIK
-323 IIYDIK
+323 DIK
-329 KKLENLKQNINI
+329 NDLENLKQNINI
-341 SCKTND
+341 FFENND

-374 LANIADLPAITI
+374 LANIADLPAITL